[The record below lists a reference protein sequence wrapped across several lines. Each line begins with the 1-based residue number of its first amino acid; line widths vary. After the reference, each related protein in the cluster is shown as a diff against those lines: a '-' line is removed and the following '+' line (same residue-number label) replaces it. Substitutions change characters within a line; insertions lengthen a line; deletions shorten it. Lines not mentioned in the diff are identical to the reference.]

1 MNQPDSEKLKQLRR
15 EIGYQRKLLGLSEE
29 LYREML
35 FARYKVESCKN
46 LSEQQAKQFLKI
58 LRDQAKDAGVFKPK
72 KQYAFQKY
80 KHNNL
85 ADRDDDMA
93 TPAQLRKIEA
103 IWFEVSVQTNDESRE
118 KALNSFLKRI
128 TGVENIKFLPKYQV
142 QKVIKAL
149 YAMKSQKK
157 VV

>member
-1 MNQPDSEKLKQLRR
+1 MAVAIDPLKRVRQ

-35 FARYKVESCKN
+35 LSRYKVKSSTDLN
-46 LSEQQAKQFLKI
+46 EQQAKQFLNL
-58 LRDQAKDAGVFKPK
+58 LRDQAKSAGVFKPK

-128 TGVENIKFLPKYQV
+128 TGVDNIKFLPKYQV

-157 VV
+157 